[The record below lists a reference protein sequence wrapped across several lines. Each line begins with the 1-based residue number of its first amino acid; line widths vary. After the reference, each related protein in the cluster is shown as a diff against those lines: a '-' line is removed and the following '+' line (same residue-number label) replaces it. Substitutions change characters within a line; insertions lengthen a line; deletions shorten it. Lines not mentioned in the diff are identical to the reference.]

1 MDHEINIQS
10 EINRFFLI
18 LFKRKWMI
26 VGIVVC
32 LIIPIQYYNQTTPNI
47 YEASAKIK
55 HKEKELGIID
65 RNLMPFQYNM
75 YYLENLI
82 YEITSFTLMREVVT
96 ELPDTIL
103 YHLTASHKGM
113 KRDELIDASTR
124 SLMKQVTAR
133 ALPKS
138 DIISVKVQ
146 SQNARWAAMIANKIV
161 ETIQW
166 RNRNELLGDV
176 NQVRNTVEEQLVYFE
191 EQVQKSEEALRR
203 FKEKNKITYLD
214 EESQQTLERL
224 TQADT
229 NYNQLKSD
237 LDAAEKRLEF
247 VKSKLQK
254 ERDDLVPSITTIT
267 SPWATQLKEK
277 LVELEVQYTT
287 LRVQNYQDDHPMMQ
301 RLKTQIE
308 ETKRNLQQETL
319 KIAQGENTIDP
330 LSEIQ
335 KNLQEIASLEVNIHT
350 YKAQVQTLAG
360 IINQYNRELQ
370 RLPEQELELGRLIR
384 EKEVADKIYTSLL
397 EKREEARIE
406 QAEKTGNIYI
416 IDRAQIPNN
425 PILPKRRFNLI
436 LGMFLGTLIGV
447 TVSLVLELFNQKIY
461 STEDI
466 EKHLKIDVIGT
477 IPNTNNNSPI
487 DRIKSFILLKSM
499 TKHLLPT
506 KKKLWRKESQ
516 LAEPNFHANLITLLD
531 PKSPAS
537 EAFRGLRTTLLSY
550 TRDKKHTK
558 VFLITGPT
566 PDIGKTFIASNLAVS
581 FAQLGLKSLLIDT
594 DLRKPSIHR
603 TTGLNPIPGITDLL
617 QKLGISQEYLE
628 QEETKTGKSINDK
641 SKYYHDYIFSTPLK
655 NLNVL
660 TCGSTASNPAEI
672 LASDIMKYLLI
683 KLRSYFDI
691 IIMDSPPMLAV
702 PDALLVAPY
711 TDAILLVARANM
723 NTINEF
729 NMTKRLLDRINKE
742 NIVRIVLNDVGKRD
756 NYYSQ
761 YYYQPKTKWDVTS

>member
-1 MDHEINIQS
+1 MDQENNIQS
-10 EINRFFLI
+10 EISRFFLI
-18 LFKRKWMI
+18 LFKRKWI
-26 VGIVVC
+26 IAGIIVC
-32 LIIPIQYYNQTTPNI
+32 LMIPIQYYNQTTPNV
-47 YEASAKIK
+47 YRAAAKIK
-55 HKEKELGIID
+55 HQEKDFSITE

-75 YYLENLI
+75 YYIENLI
-82 YEITSFTLMREVVT
+82 YEITSFSLMQEVVT

-103 YHLTASHKGM
+103 YHLTAPHKNM
-113 KRDELIDASTR
+113 TRDELIDASTR
-124 SLMKQVTAR
+124 SLLKHVSAR

-138 DIISVKVQ
+138 DVISVEVR
-146 SQNARWAAMIANKIV
+146 SQNARWAAMITNKIV

-191 EQVQKSEEALRR
+191 EQVRQSEDALRQ

-224 TQADT
+224 TQAET
-229 NYNQLKSD
+229 NYNQLKAD

-247 VKSKLQK
+247 VKGKLQK
-254 ERDDLVPSITTIT
+254 ERDDLVPSITTTT

-287 LRVQNYQDDHPMMQ
+287 LKVQNYQDDHPMMQ
-301 RLKTQIE
+301 RLKAQIE
-308 ETKRNLQQETL
+308 ETKRNLQKETL

-335 KNLQEIASLEVNIHT
+335 RNLQEITTLEVNIHT
-350 YKAQVQTLAG
+350 YKAQEKTLRG

-384 EKEVADKIYTSLL
+384 EKEVADKIYTGLL
-397 EKREEARIE
+397 EKREEARIK

-416 IDRAQIPNN
+416 IDRAQIPRS
-425 PILPKRRFNLI
+425 PILPKRKLNLI
-436 LGMFLGTLIGV
+436 LGLFFGTILGV
-447 TVSLVLELFNQKIY
+447 SVSLAFELFNQKIY
-461 STEDI
+461 AIEDI
-466 EKHLKIDVIGT
+466 EKHLKIEVIGT
-477 IPNTNNNSPI
+477 IPNTNNHSPLG
-487 DRIKSFILLKSM
+487 RIRAFITPKNIIK
-499 TKHLLPT
+499 TLLPVR
-506 KKKLWRKESQ
+506 KKSQ
-516 LAEPNFHANLITLLD
+516 EKKFNLAEPNVHTNLITLLD

-550 TRDKKHTK
+550 TKDKKHAK

-566 PDIGKTFIASNLAVS
+566 PNIGKTFIASNLAVS
-581 FAQLGLKSLLIDT
+581 ASQLGLKTLLIDA

-603 TTGLNPIPGITDLL
+603 TTGLNPTPGITDLL
-617 QKLGISQEYLE
+617 QKLGISQEHLE
-628 QEETKTGKSINDK
+628 QGEPKSEKSGNEK

-691 IIMDSPPMLAV
+691 IVMDSPPMLAV

-711 TDAILLVARANM
+711 ADAVILVARANI
-723 NTINEF
+723 NTIKELNL
-729 NMTKRLLDRINKE
+729 TKRLVDRMNKE
-742 NIVRIVLNDVGKRD
+742 NIIRVVLNDIGKRD
-756 NYYSQ
+756 DYYSH
-761 YYYQPKTKWDVTS
+761 YYYHPKIKEEVAT